1 MFTVLIAE
9 KEHIQAIQQDNRLF
23 FEPFLDNKELAFC
36 EWNPAGQNLLDSV
49 PRLMDI
55 VGRRKQWRAVVINNV
70 TEQTKK
76 FRNPFDMVDF
86 SSLAEIQE
94 PDRQPEVESVLQ
106 PWVEAWETYHD
117 RLCRAKEEIFKSAL
131 ELPLQKL
138 STWLCYR
145 PEDFVFRD
153 VEEKYD
159 DIHDW
164 ALMML
169 GRDELKPSARLEL
182 MERNQYKW
190 ELRKKELLRR
200 EFVNGEYLNIAYPQE
215 MHCISIRTTDKNF
228 FDPDAYWTV
237 RRESEYSAFADRNM
251 YFDKM
256 RFMVFDLYPE
266 THRDFRTDYIRFLA
280 TVLVYVSNPV
290 PPSAM
295 LARRLYNLET
305 ETDDTPL
312 CTMVTSYDRKLS
324 ATAEVI
330 ENEMEKIRGEI
341 PDSLTDKAAEELFC
355 QPTDVTVVLDRSC
368 DPAKILAEKDYGL
381 FFDSPENELD
391 KWKRSYRNSREHL
404 VYVAKQQSRS
414 VRKSVTQMH
423 LSSEVTDVNVSRLTP
438 LQIDDIRD
446 YTNNAENEMIDSIPP
461 DMTEISRYT
470 KRLEEESE
478 NVKKTLRQRMTQKTT
493 LILGGVCLALYLIC
507 FLPFLFSNTGT
518 ARTVSTAV
526 VLSGSM
532 LGIMALVM
540 FGALIFMRKSV
551 RDAVGGYNNVA
562 GEIINDIETCLS
574 RFSKYLSDSCN
585 VRRGHAVQQQA
596 EQHLDIYTKGLRIRK
611 KHLEDVRRKRA
622 YLAEDY
628 RDYFGDKSF
637 CDETMSRPYDYDFDQ
652 RVEYPYPAP
661 FLAGDRRQ
669 IEFVTAGNYVTV
681 PSSYV
686 TSIQVR
692 LEGIYE

>member
-49 PRLMDI
+49 PGLMDI

-200 EFVNGEYLNIAYPQE
+200 EFVAGEYLNIAYPQE

-404 VYVAKQQSRS
+404 TYVAKQQSRS

-423 LSSEVTDVNVSRLTP
+423 LSSEVTDVNVSRLTDAP
-438 LQIDDIRD
+438 
-446 YTNNAENEMIDSIPP
+446 AEI
-461 DMTEISRYT
+461 
-470 KRLEEESE
+470 
-478 NVKKTLRQRMTQKTT
+478 LRQKTH
-493 LILGGVCLALYLIC
+493 
-507 FLPFLFSNTGT
+507 
-518 ARTVSTAV
+518 
-526 VLSGSM
+526 
-532 LGIMALVM
+532 
-540 FGALIFMRKSV
+540 
-551 RDAVGGYNNVA
+551 
-562 GEIINDIETCLS
+562 
-574 RFSKYLSDSCN
+574 
-585 VRRGHAVQQQA
+585 HA
-596 EQHLDIYTKGLRIRK
+596 
-611 KHLEDVRRKRA
+611 
-622 YLAEDY
+622 
-628 RDYFGDKSF
+628 
-637 CDETMSRPYDYDFDQ
+637 
-652 RVEYPYPAP
+652 
-661 FLAGDRRQ
+661 
-669 IEFVTAGNYVTV
+669 
-681 PSSYV
+681 
-686 TSIQVR
+686 
-692 LEGIYE
+692 